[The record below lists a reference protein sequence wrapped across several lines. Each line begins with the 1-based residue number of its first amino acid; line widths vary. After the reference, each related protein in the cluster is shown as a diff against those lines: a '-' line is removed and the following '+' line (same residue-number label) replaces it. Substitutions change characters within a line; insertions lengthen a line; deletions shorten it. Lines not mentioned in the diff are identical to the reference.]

1 MSGPAAAQ
9 QCTLKL
15 MAALPMTDTSGR
27 FTVPVSLNGETH
39 QFLIDT
45 AGIYTSLTESVI
57 QQLKLKEVPVSGTN
71 VYDTEGKRATKGV
84 LVDSL
89 KLGMNEIKH
98 VHAFVH
104 DDGDKEIDGT
114 LAPNL
119 LQVFDVDLDFSGHK
133 VNLFSQDHC
142 PGKVVYW
149 TKDYAEIPFKM
160 PDGFHIV
167 APVALDGH
175 NLTAT
180 FDTGS
185 PVTFLSQQSAETV
198 FNAGP
203 NASGSEPVPNAKPQD
218 RIQYQHRFQSLA
230 FGGVSVTNPLIYLLP
245 DDTAKAIRKD
255 YDDPKSIDDPVY
267 GLQLDLPRLIIGEN
281 VIKRLHVYIAY
292 KEHVMYVTS
301 ADAH

>member
-1 MSGPAAAQ
+1 
-9 QCTLKL
+9 
-15 MAALPMTDTSGR
+15 
-27 FTVPVSLNGETH
+27 
-39 QFLIDT
+39 
-45 AGIYTSLTESVI
+45 
-57 QQLKLKEVPVSGTN
+57 
-71 VYDTEGKRATKGV
+71 
-84 LVDSL
+84 
-89 KLGMNEIKH
+89 
-98 VHAFVH
+98 
-104 DDGDKEIDGT
+104 
-114 LAPNL
+114 
-119 LQVFDVDLDFSGHK
+119 
-133 VNLFSQDHC
+133 
-142 PGKVVYW
+142 VYW